1 MKQSLINIYRLGIKE
16 LWGLLRD
23 PIMLLLIGYCFTFDI
38 YIAATATSDS
48 LHHASIAVVDED
60 DSPLSRQI
68 VAAFY
73 PPMFNQPV
81 KLYSMDE
88 VDRGMDT
95 DSYTFALNIPP
106 NFQRDVLNNQ
116 SPEIQLNID
125 ATRMGQA
132 FVGNGYI
139 TQIIT
144 GEVTEYVNRYSK
156 ATDLPVNIQVHT
168 SFNPNLTRSWFGS
181 VMEII
186 NIVTTLSIILTGAAL
201 MREREHGTIDHLLS
215 MPVTPFQIM
224 ISKVWSMGLVVLIST
239 WVALLLVVT
248 SWLNVPINGS
258 ITLFLIGAALHLFVT
273 TSLGIFMATIAKSTA
288 QFAMLLILILLPLQM
303 LSGGST
309 PRESMPEVVQNIM
322 MIAPTTHFVELGQA
336 ILYRGA
342 GLSVVWTS
350 YVWLIGIGSVFFFI
364 ALRRFR
370 SSIVNMGS

>member
-1 MKQSLINIYRLGIKE
+1 MQSLINIYRLGIKE

-23 PIMLLLIGYCFTFDI
+23 PIMLLLIAYCFTFDI

-68 VAAFY
+68 TAAFY
-73 PPMFNQPV
+73 PPMFNKPV

-144 GEVTEYVNRYSK
+144 GEVTQYVNRYSQ
-156 ATDLPVNIQVHT
+156 ATNLPVNIQVHT
-168 SFNPNLTRSWFGS
+168 AFNPNLSRSWFGS

-215 MPVTPFQIM
+215 MPVTPFEIM

-239 WVALLLVVT
+239 WVALLLVVH
-248 SWLNVPINGS
+248 SWLNVPIAGS
-258 ITLFLIGAALHLFVT
+258 ITLFLVGAALHLFVT
-273 TSLGIFMATIAKSTA
+273 TSLGIFMATVAKSTA
-288 QFAMLLILILLPLQM
+288 QFA
-303 LSGGST
+303 
-309 PRESMPEVVQNIM
+309 V
-322 MIAPTTHFVELGQA
+322 AA
-336 ILYRGA
+336 I
-342 GLSVVWTS
+342 SK
-350 YVWLIGIGSVFFFI
+350 
-364 ALRRFR
+364 
-370 SSIVNMGS
+370 

>member
-1 MKQSLINIYRLGIKE
+1 MQSLTNIYRLGIKE

-23 PIMLLLIGYCFTFDI
+23 PIMLLLIAYCFTFDI

-48 LHHASIAVVDED
+48 LNHASIAVVDED

-68 VAAFY
+68 IAAFY
-73 PPMFNQPV
+73 PPMFNHPV
-81 KLYSMDE
+81 KLNSMNE
-88 VDRGMDT
+88 VDHGMDT
-95 DSYTFALNIPP
+95 DNFTFALNIPP

-116 SPEIQLNID
+116 SPNIQLNID

-144 GEVTEYVNRYSK
+144 GEVTEYVNRYSQ
-156 ATDLPVNIQVHT
+156 ATNLPVNIQVRT
-168 SFNPNLTRSWFGS
+168 VFNPNLTRSWFGS

-201 MREREHGTIDHLLS
+201 MKEREHGTIDHLLA
-215 MPVTPFQIM
+215 MPVTPFEIM

-239 WVALLLVVT
+239 WIALLLVVH
-248 SWLNVPINGS
+248 SWLNVPIAGS
-258 ITLFLIGAALHLFVT
+258 VTLFLIGTALHLFVT
-273 TSLGIFMATIAKSTA
+273 TSLGIFMATVAKSTA

-309 PRESMPEVVQNIM
+309 PRESMPEIVQNIM
-322 MIAPTTHFVELGQA
+322 LFAPTTHFVELGQA

-350 YVWLIGIGSVFFFI
+350 YAWLLAIGTVFFLI
-364 ALRRFR
+364 ALKRFR
-370 SSIVNMGS
+370 NSIVNMGS

>member
-1 MKQSLINIYRLGIKE
+1 MQSFINIYRLGIKE
-16 LWGLLRD
+16 LWGLIRD
-23 PIMLLLIGYCFTFDI
+23 PIMLLLIAYCFTLDI
-38 YIAATATSDS
+38 YTAATAASDS
-48 LHHASIAVVDED
+48 LHHASVVVVDED

-68 VAAFY
+68 IAAFY
-73 PPMFNQPV
+73 PPMFNKPV
-81 KLYSMDE
+81 KLNSMDE

-95 DSYTFALNIPP
+95 DAYTFALNRPP

-116 SPEIQLNID
+116 NPEIQLNID

-139 TQIIT
+139 TQIAT
-144 GEVTEYVNRYSK
+144 GEITKYFNQMDKPAS
-156 ATDLPVNIQVHT
+156 LPVNIEVHT
-168 SFNPNLTRSWFGS
+168 AFNPNLTRSWFGS

-201 MREREHGTIDHLLS
+201 MKEREHGTIDHLLA
-215 MPVTPFQIM
+215 MPVSPFEIM
-224 ISKVWSMGLVVLIST
+224 ISKVWSMGLVVLVST
-239 WVALLLVVT
+239 WGALLVVVHG
-248 SWLNVPINGS
+248 WLNVPIEGS

-273 TSLGIFMATIAKSTA
+273 TSLGIFMATVAKSTA
-288 QFAMLLILILLPLQM
+288 QFAMLFILILLPLQM

-322 MIAPTTHFVELGQA
+322 LFAPTTHFVELGQA

-350 YVWLIGIGSVFFFI
+350 YAWLFAIGSVFFLI
-364 ALRRFR
+364 ALKRFR

>member
-1 MKQSLINIYRLGIKE
+1 MQSLINIYRLGIKE

-23 PIMLLLIGYCFTFDI
+23 PIMLLLIAYCFTFDI
-38 YIAATATSDS
+38 YTAATATSDS
-48 LHHASIAVVDED
+48 LHHASIAIVDED

-68 VAAFY
+68 IAAFY
-73 PPMFNQPV
+73 PPMFNKPV
-81 KLYSMDE
+81 KLFSMDD

-116 SPEIQLNID
+116 SPKIQLNID

-144 GEVTEYVNRYSK
+144 GEVSEYVNRYSN
-156 ATDLPVNIQVHT
+156 TTNLPVNIQVHT
-168 SFNPNLTRSWFGS
+168 VFNPNLTRSWFGS

-201 MREREHGTIDHLLS
+201 MKEREHGTIDHLLA
-215 MPVTPFQIM
+215 MPVTPFEIM
-224 ISKVWSMGLVVLIST
+224 VSKIWSMGLVVLIST
-239 WVALLLVVT
+239 WIALLVVVKG
-248 SWLNVPINGS
+248 WLNVPIVGS
-258 ITLFLIGAALHLFVT
+258 LSLFLIGAALHLFVT

-288 QFAMLLILILLPLQM
+288 QFAMLLILVLLPLQM

-309 PRESMPEVVQNIM
+309 PKESMPEIVQNIM
-322 MIAPTTHFVELGQA
+322 LIAPTTHFVELGQA

-342 GLSVVWTS
+342 GIEVVWTS
-350 YVWLIGIGSVFFFI
+350 FAWLLAIGTVFFLI
-364 ALRRFR
+364 ALKRFR